1 MLTENTLLFMSVLYF
16 KQYYS
21 FQLFLGLS
29 LKTEILIT
37 SINNKIIVRSEKRKL
52 YPLKNQDWF
61 WIFPWVHDMIR
72 KSYEF

>member
-61 WIFPWVHDMIR
+61 
-72 KSYEF
+72 